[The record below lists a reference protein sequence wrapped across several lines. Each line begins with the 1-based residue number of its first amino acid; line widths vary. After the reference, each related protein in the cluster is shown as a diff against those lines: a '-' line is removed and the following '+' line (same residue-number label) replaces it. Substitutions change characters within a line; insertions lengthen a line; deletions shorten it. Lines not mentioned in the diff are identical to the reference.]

1 MDMVNQ
7 IRAKYNTVIENL
19 LKKYSEELF
28 EMATSST
35 MTEIEEFVTHKIGSL
50 TKELVQQAISRNN
63 EELRASKK
71 IRKEQ
76 GLVLERRD
84 DPREILTQ
92 FGAVKYKR
100 DYYQKHD
107 SGYTYPIDKQL
118 DIASYERLTPDVVK
132 TLLEKSK
139 DYSYAKA
146 SKEATDGIV
155 SKQTVMNAIR
165 NTTIENKYDERPKKI
180 DVLHIDADEAHVTMK
195 NGVKRMI
202 PLICSYEGVDKSNK
216 RHACINLKKYS
227 QYGLKGD
234 EIWEKFIKKLGK
246 DYDLSSTRVYIHGD
260 GAKWIRTGL
269 EWFNDARFVLD
280 QYHKNKYIK
289 IFGTNMEKTDATKF
303 EREIQ
308 TALSSGEID
317 NLGAIQGEAIDKYPE
332 CQETI
337 TTAINYLL
345 NNYDGI
351 KIRLYD
357 EEANNGGCT
366 EPHVSHIL
374 ASRLS
379 TRPMAW
385 SKETLVNFVK
395 ILTTDNLQ
403 IVPNSMTMVN
413 EVVSNKR
420 KKNKIRYRF
429 TAGLANPDES
439 VSLDFLQKNSG
450 TTGMLKHILCDC

>member
-1 MDMVNQ
+1 MNMVNQ
-7 IRAKYNTVIENL
+7 IREKYNTKIEKAL
-19 LKKYSEELF
+19 TEYAEKLF
-28 EMATSST
+28 EIATSST
-35 MTEIEEFVTHKIGSL
+35 MSEIEEHVMHNIGAL
-50 TKELVQQAISRNN
+50 TKEIVQQVISKNN
-63 EELRASKK
+63 EELRASKE

-84 DPREILTQ
+84 DPREILTR

-107 SGYTYPIDKQL
+107 GGYTYPIDKQL
-118 DIASYERLTPDVVK
+118 DVASYERLTPDVVK

-139 DYSYAKA
+139 TYSYEKA
-146 SKEATDGIV
+146 SIEATDGMV

-165 NTTIENKYDERPKKI
+165 NTTIDTKHDEKPKKVA
-180 DVLHIDADEAHVTMK
+180 VLHVDADEAHVTIK
-195 NGVKRMI
+195 NGAKRMI
-202 PLICSYEGVDKSNK
+202 PLICSYEGVDTSNK
-216 RHACINLKKYS
+216 RHKCINLKRYS
-227 QYGLKGD
+227 QYGLRGD
-234 EIWEKFIKKLGK
+234 EIWEKFIKDLSK

-289 IFGTNMEKTDATKF
+289 VFGTNMAKADATKF
-303 EREIQ
+303 EGEIQ
-308 TALSSGEID
+308 KTLNSGEIE
-317 NLGAIQGEAIDKYPE
+317 NLAAIHGEAIDKYPE

-337 TTAINYLL
+337 TTAINYLY
-345 NNYDGI
+345 NNYDGV
-351 KIRLYD
+351 KIRLTD
-357 EEANNGGCT
+357 EESNNGGCT

-385 SKETLVNFVK
+385 SKETLEKFVK
-395 ILTTDNLQ
+395 ILTSDNLQ
-403 IVPNSMTMVN
+403 IIPNSMTAVN
-413 EVVSNKR
+413 EVVNKK

-439 VSLDFLQKNSG
+439 ISLDFLQKSSG
-450 TTGMLKHILCDC
+450 TTGMLKHILCEC